1 MSLKE
6 ISDLLKD
13 LIESNKQISLRIRM
27 IEIEIK
33 YIKENIL
40 GKITNFIEKTD
51 KIDKRISEKYIKE
64 LLNKKST
71 SENTY
76 QKGSM
81 DEILIQKFLEKQKG
95 KEKYVENEN
104 DLETNHI
111 DNEVIEIDSKLNEQN
126 NDE

>member
-33 YIKENIL
+33 YIKENIP
-40 GKITNFIEKTD
+40 GKITNFIEK
-51 KIDKRISEKYIKE
+51 IDKRISQKYIKE

-95 KEKYVENEN
+95 KEQYLENEKVY
-104 DLETNHI
+104 LSSSYLCYGFEYYG
-111 DNEVIEIDSKLNEQN
+111 
-126 NDE
+126 